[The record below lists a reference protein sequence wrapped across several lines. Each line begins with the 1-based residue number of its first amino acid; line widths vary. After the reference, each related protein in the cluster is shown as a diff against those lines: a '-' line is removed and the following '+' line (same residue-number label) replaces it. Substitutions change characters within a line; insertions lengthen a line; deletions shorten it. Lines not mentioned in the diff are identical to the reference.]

1 MASFTHNGGEIHFDT
16 AGEGPALLFMHG
28 LTADRSQ
35 AQQCLDGLAGYRV
48 ITLDMPG
55 HGESR
60 LTPNLALEKQASFAS
75 YAGVAKA
82 LLAHLGI
89 TRVIAG
95 GISMG
100 AGLALHLAL
109 YSPGLVSALLL
120 VRPAWLNQP
129 GRPHLNIIEDVGQA
143 IVDNG
148 ADGGEARLLDHPFYA
163 AAKTENPD
171 CAASIKGA
179 IHRPQAVE
187 AAGVLSAL
195 VADQPFAQMSQLGK
209 CTVPAL
215 VVGNNADPLH
225 PALIARDIS
234 GALGNAEY
242 FHAPPKYLEPE
253 AHKAAIKLRIQQF
266 LETHLQV
273 PRATA
278 HSSAG
283 GDKP

>member
-1 MASFTHNGGEIHFDT
+1 M
-16 AGEGPALLFMHG
+16 
-28 LTADRSQ
+28 
-35 AQQCLDGLAGYRV
+35 
-48 ITLDMPG
+48 
-55 HGESR
+55 
-60 LTPNLALEKQASFAS
+60 
-75 YAGVAKA
+75 
-82 LLAHLGI
+82 
-89 TRVIAG
+89 
-95 GISMG
+95 
-100 AGLALHLAL
+100 
-109 YSPGLVSALLL
+109 
-120 VRPAWLNQP
+120 
-129 GRPHLNIIEDVGQA
+129 
-143 IVDNG
+143 
-148 ADGGEARLLDHPFYA
+148 
-163 AAKTENPD
+163 
-171 CAASIKGA
+171 
-179 IHRPQAVE
+179 E